1 MFCLLQN
8 EKGLDIL
15 LVILLFSAIT
25 NGAPQPST
33 TFTLQEF
40 HLVRCLTCISQ
51 RYFAPSRSVV
61 ISSPAK
67 YRDLQKELIAEIH
80 QTSIWLIVVS
90 VDGNNS
96 IPNKT
101 DFIDR
106 EGSYM
111 ILIPDGNI
119 KYFMVEINGLAQKNF
134 QIHKIMEF

>member
-1 MFCLLQN
+1 
-8 EKGLDIL
+8 
-15 LVILLFSAIT
+15 
-25 NGAPQPST
+25 
-33 TFTLQEF
+33 
-40 HLVRCLTCISQ
+40 
-51 RYFAPSRSVV
+51 V

-67 YRDLQKELIAEIH
+67 YRDVQKELIAEIH